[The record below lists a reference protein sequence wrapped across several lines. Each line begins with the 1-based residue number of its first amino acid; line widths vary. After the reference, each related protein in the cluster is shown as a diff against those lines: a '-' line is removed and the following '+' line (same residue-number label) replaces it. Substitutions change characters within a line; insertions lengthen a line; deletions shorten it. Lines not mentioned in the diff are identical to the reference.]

1 MHSRNIY
8 IKINQNWFRLQMKLF
23 IFKALY
29 PLAVIGSSEFVKIG
43 NKMTKGR
50 HYEWGTVSV
59 ENESHCDFVKL
70 REMLLSTNM
79 IDLIELT
86 HTKHYQ
92 LYRAHRLREMGFRD
106 EDDLEQSF
114 SDSVSIKSPRSRS
127 ILDLYHLRRTELN
140 DEIQRKEF
148 DIKEEFVQKVKDKEL
163 ELRETEKEVTKIYL
177 SLSYIIYFEVFLFQ
191 FRSIIDTIDS
201 GGSRLNGMNA

>member
-1 MHSRNIY
+1 
-8 IKINQNWFRLQMKLF
+8 
-23 IFKALY
+23 
-29 PLAVIGSSEFVKIG
+29 
-43 NKMTKGR
+43 MTKGR

-92 LYRAHRLREMGFRD
+92 LYRAHRLREMGFMD

-114 SDSVSIKSPRSRS
+114 SDSVSTKSTRSRS

-163 ELRETEKEVTKIYL
+163 ELRETEKDVTTIYL
-177 SLSYIIYFEVFLFQ
+177 SLSYVIYFKVF
-191 FRSIIDTIDS
+191 
-201 GGSRLNGMNA
+201 